1 MWKKL
6 ASVFVGVCILLSFSI
21 HVSAATYLWPV
32 PGVKY
37 ISCYYGNG
45 HAGIDIA
52 ANGNHEIVAA
62 REGTVIAAASTSCT
76 HINNAPNA
84 CCNWGMGNYVQIK
97 HSDGS
102 YATYMHMKYGSV
114 TVSKGQY
121 VSRGTKIGMMGSS
134 GNSTGQHLHFQ
145 VGYSSSNTINVNP
158 DSLGYDYSNSSDPL
172 GNPVNVGNEFYSYI
186 VKYDSW
192 KLVTYDTACNVFL
205 QSNYGNPNQ
214 VWHFQRQSDGSYKIT
229 NLYDNTALEVQYE
242 DKKSGANIATH
253 EWWGGDC
260 QKWYIYGTP
269 GKYKLRA
276 KHTEYVMDVTSNS
289 NEDGTNIV
297 TYKFN
302 DTGAQNF
309 HLNWVDVK
317 PATLNAEV
325 GTSSKE
331 TVFTWSGATFASIYD
346 LKIWNGTY
354 WVGDPYHIQW
364 GAEGGVLRIL
374 LPAGH
379 YEAYIDTRHGKTIEM
394 SNVVSFDVAR
404 AAPVGAVISMDK
416 TYYALGDTIN
426 MYFSYIDADSVSIGI
441 KKDGI
446 AFAQPDVTGKSD
458 YSFIAE
464 STGVYTAYLSAW
476 NPAGYIDSKTIT
488 FTVFD
493 NSVPINMKSNISV
506 QDDYYDVNTEIEN
519 LFCPAVYSV
528 ASYDSFGRPLDIKAK
543 NISAG
548 TIDVVLALPWK
559 KNSAYIK
566 VYLWDSL
573 GNMQPLCEPV
583 IVD

>member
-6 ASVFVGVCILLSFSI
+6 ASVFAGVCILLSFSI

-172 GNPVNVGNEFYSYI
+172 GNPVNLGDNFYAIIVNVAAWKHLHYEENGNVDLRAAQDNTRQI
-186 VKYDSW
+186 W
-192 KLVTYDTACNVFL
+192 KFE
-205 QSNYGNPNQ
+205 
-214 VWHFQRQSDGSYKIT
+214 RQSDLSYKIRST
-229 NLYDNTALEVQYE
+229 YDGKLLDVDGAGTS
-242 DKKSGANIATH
+242 KGANVQAYIDHNHDA
-253 EWWGGDC
+253 
-260 QKWYIYGTP
+260 QKWFFYGSSGHYYI
-269 GKYKLRA
+269 RA
-276 KHTEYVMDVTSNS
+276 KHSNLVLDLS
-289 NEDGTNIV
+289 DNNQDDGTNIQMWD
-297 TYKFN
+297 YN
-302 DTGAQNF
+302 GSNAQIF
-309 HLNWVDVK
+309 QVYRTELTAPVLNVI
-317 PATLNAEV
+317 A
-325 GTSSKE
+325 GTSA
-331 TVFTWSGATFASIYD
+331 TDTQFTWSSALGTNVYNVRIKQGEADYS
-346 LKIWNGTY
+346 IWNVFQTKCNTKLSAGTY
-354 WVGDPYHIQW
+354 T
-364 GAEGGVLRIL
+364 
-374 LPAGH
+374 
-379 YEAYIDTRHGKTIEM
+379 AYIDACNYTLVRK
-394 SNVVSFDVAR
+394 SNEV
-404 AAPVGAVISMDK
+404 
-416 TYYALGDTIN
+416 
-426 MYFSYIDADSVSIGI
+426 
-441 KKDGI
+441 
-446 AFAQPDVTGKSD
+446 
-458 YSFIAE
+458 
-464 STGVYTAYLSAW
+464 
-476 NPAGYIDSKTIT
+476 T
-488 FTVFD
+488 FTVEEDCSTVKIF
-493 NSVPINMKSNISV
+493 SSLALSSAEYSITTQIA
-506 QDDYYDVNTEIEN
+506 N
-519 LFCPAVYSV
+519 LNVPAVYSV
-528 ASYDSFGRPLDIKAK
+528 ASYDSFGRPLNIKAK

-573 GNMQPLCEPV
+573 ENMQPLCEPV